1 MAGSR
6 ASTEAHLGSRTIFAE
21 DLADIIFLAYE
32 KLLSVIYRVFTLAA
46 LRILLSNFAK

>member
-6 ASTEAHLGSRTIFAE
+6 ASTEAHLGSCSVFAE

-32 KLLSVIYRVFTLAA
+32 KLLNVIYRGFALAA